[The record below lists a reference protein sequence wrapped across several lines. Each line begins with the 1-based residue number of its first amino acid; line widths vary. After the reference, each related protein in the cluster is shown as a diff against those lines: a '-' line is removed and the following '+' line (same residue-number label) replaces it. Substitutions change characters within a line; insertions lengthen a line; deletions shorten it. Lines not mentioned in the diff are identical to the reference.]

1 MLKKGCDI
9 MNIRVGVKVKILPN
23 AGYRNAYQDE
33 FGVVERCDPFGE
45 MSTIGVRLDNRMNP
59 SSSYGVYWFNKNK
72 VEIIESEDDEIMLKG
87 FKVAGISF
95 LEGVNTKTV
104 YAYALYDDN
113 IAVNDIVIVQ
123 SGHHGLGIAKVV
135 SISDD
140 ALDVKHVQYGREII
154 AKVDFTAYEERKKK
168 EERIKDLKKQMD
180 AKVRELQNN
189 AVYEMLA
196 EKDPAL
202 KEMLDEFKTLIN

>member
-1 MLKKGCDI
+1 MGFTGLI
-9 MNIRVGVKVKILPN
+9 
-23 AGYRNAYQDE
+23 
-33 FGVVERCDPFGE
+33 
-45 MSTIGVRLDNRMNP
+45 
-59 SSSYGVYWFNKNK
+59 KNK